1 MNQLGSTAGGPRGSA
16 AFATTHWSAVLGAG
30 TDSLAASAA
39 LEELCRTYWY
49 PLYAYVRRRGYDTHD
64 AQDST
69 QEFFARLLEKNS
81 LSAVHPRKGKFRSFL
96 LASMNH
102 FLAKEWRRE
111 QTQKRGGGQPAFSLD
126 VSAAEDRYK
135 FEPVDALD
143 PEKIF
148 ERRWAMTLLEQTL
161 ARLRVECSESG
172 KADLFDELK
181 GRLAGEK
188 RQDRYAE
195 IAARLNLTEAA
206 VKKAAERLRDRYAE
220 LLRMEIAQTVSEP
233 GDVDEELRDLFRALQ
248 A

>member
-1 MNQLGSTAGGPRGSA
+1 MVLSAGIDTPK
-16 AFATTHWSAVLGAG
+16 
-30 TDSLAASAA
+30 ASAA

-49 PLYAYVRRRGYDTHD
+49 PLYAYVRRRGYDAHD
-64 AQDST
+64 AQDLT

-81 LSAVHPRKGKFRSFL
+81 LSDVHPRKGKFRSFL
-96 LASMNH
+96 LGSMNN

-111 QTQKRGGGQPAFSLD
+111 NTQKRGGGQPIFSLD
-126 VSAAEDRYK
+126 AAAAEDRYK
-135 FEPVDALD
+135 FEPADALD

-161 ARLRVECSESG
+161 ARLRQECSESG
-172 KADLFDELK
+172 KADLFNELK
-181 GRLAGEK
+181 GMLAGEK
-188 RQDRYAE
+188 RQHRYAE
-195 IAARLNLTEAA
+195 VAARLDMTEAA

-248 A
+248 P